1 MTALGIDVGK
11 ARVGLAFESQGV
23 VLPLRTV
30 TRENAYES
38 IGAECEE
45 RKVEVIFIGLPLNL
59 QGSNT
64 ASTDDAI
71 KFAKNLKTEIPVR
84 LIDERMTT
92 NIAQMGSRGRKGAK
106 AEVDSLSAAE
116 ILKLGLSNP
125 SLAKDINGF

>member
-1 MTALGIDVGK
+1 LTALGVDVGK

-30 TRENAYES
+30 SRDGAYGS
-38 IGAECEE
+38 IEDECQQ
-45 RKVEVIFIGLPLNL
+45 RKIEVIFIGLPLNL
-59 QGSNT
+59 QGANT
-64 ASTDDAI
+64 ASTEDAI
-71 KFAKNLKTEIPVR
+71 EFARNLKTDVPVR

-92 NIAQMGSRGRKGAK
+92 NIAHTAARGRKNAK

-125 SLAKDINGF
+125 SLAKDVNGF

>member
-30 TRENAYES
+30 SRDGAYES
-38 IGAECEE
+38 IEDECQQ

-59 QGSNT
+59 QGVNT
-64 ASTDDAI
+64 ASTEDAI
-71 KFAKNLKTEIPVR
+71 EFARNLKTDIPVR

-92 NIAQMGSRGRKGAK
+92 NIAQATTRGRKNAK

-125 SLAKDINGF
+125 SLAKDVNGF